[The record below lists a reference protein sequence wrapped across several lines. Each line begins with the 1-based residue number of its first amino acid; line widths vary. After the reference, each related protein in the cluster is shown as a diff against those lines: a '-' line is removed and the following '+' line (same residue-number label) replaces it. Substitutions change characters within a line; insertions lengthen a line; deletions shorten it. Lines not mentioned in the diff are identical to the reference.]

1 MVVDKA
7 YLKEGEELVKKHD
20 RMISAVD
27 KALKESAA
35 FGAGLDSEKKVSLAI
50 MLDNVSRNFDAN
62 APRVLTESGTQVVD
76 IAKKN
81 EYLNLVA
88 AVMPTLV
95 AEEVVSVQPLKQK
108 AGVVYYMKHVYD
120 SNRGQI
126 KAGDRISDFVQVGPD
141 ADKIPN
147 AFDYTSERIEGEAVV
162 KGVDNKFVL
171 AWVPVVPGS
180 LKFKTTSGEVTDKG
194 DGTLS
199 DGGSIDYATGVVTT
213 TSTLAEENLVDY
225 EQDLF
230 TAPVNVPA
238 IKTVIADVT
247 ITARPRKL
255 KTGFSMDAAYDLS
268 ATQNIDLQTILQA
281 TATDEIRAEI
291 DGEILNDLGNN
302 GSAMSVSFNM
312 PVPFGINKHDHY
324 ESFYQVLVAGAN
336 KVYQKTRRVTPNIV
350 IVGEYAANIIET
362 MDKFKAAASL
372 NTAGPHIMGTLAGR
386 FMIVKNPYF
395 PANKFTLVYRGDVTL
410 DTGYIYAPYMPITA
424 TQFIMDSGFYGHQRI
439 CYKLWK
445 EASSSRVLLQWYYNR
460 SKSIIND
467 FKFYHL
473 YKEVRFIPS
482 LLSYTCK

>member
-1 MVVDKA
+1 MVVDKM

-35 FGAGLDSEKKVSLAI
+35 FGGGLDSEKKISLAI

-62 APRVLTESGTQVVD
+62 APKVLTESGTQVVD

-95 AEEVVSVQPLKQK
+95 AEDVVSVQPLKQK

-126 KAGDRISDFVQVGPD
+126 SVGDNISNYVQVGPD

-147 AFDYTSERIEGEAVV
+147 AFNYSKEEIEGEQVV
-162 KGVDNKFVL
+162 VSGGAFTL
-171 AWVPVVPGS
+171 AWLPVVPGS
-180 LKFKTTSGEVTDKG
+180 LNFIANGGAKVTDNG

-199 DGGSIDYATGVVTT
+199 NGGTIDYATGMVKNAGE
-213 TSTLAEENLVDY
+213 LAEGELVNY
-225 EQDLF
+225 AQDLF
-230 TAPVNVPA
+230 TAPVNAPA
-238 IKTVIADVT
+238 IRTVVADVT

-255 KTGFSMDAAYDLS
+255 KTGFSMDAAYDLA

-291 DGEILNDLGNN
+291 DGEILNDLGNS
-302 GSAMSVSFNM
+302 GTQMSVSFNL

-350 IVGEYAANIIET
+350 IVGEQAANIIET
-362 MDKFKAAASL
+362 MDKFVAAPSL
-372 NTAGPHIMGTLAGR
+372 NTAGPHIMGTLNKR
-386 FMIVKNPYF
+386 FMIVKNPYY
-395 PANKFTLVYRGDVTL
+395 ASNKFTIVYRGDVTL

-424 TQFIMDSGFYGHQRI
+424 TQFIMDSSFYGSQG
-439 CYKLWK
+439 YATSYGKKLVAP
-445 EASSSRVLLQWYYNR
+445 EFFCNGL
-460 SKSIIND
+460 ITEINQ
-467 FKFYHL
+467 
-473 YKEVRFIPS
+473 
-482 LLSYTCK
+482 

>member
-1 MVVDKA
+1 MVVDKM
-7 YLKEGEELVKKHD
+7 YLKEGEALVQKHS

-35 FGAGLDSEKKVSLAI
+35 FGSGLDTERKMSLAI

-95 AEEVVSVQPLKQK
+95 AEDVCSVQPLKQK

-120 SNRGQI
+120 SNRGKIAQ
-126 KAGDRISDFVQVGPD
+126 GDRISDFTQVGPD

-147 AFDYTSERIEGEAVV
+147 AFDYSAETIEGEQVV
-162 KGVDNKFVL
+162 QEATTGNFTL
-171 AWVPVVPGS
+171 AWLPVVPGS
-180 LKFKTTSGEVTDKG
+180 VKFTDNASKNYTDDGAGNIVSEGANKG
-194 DGTLS
+194 T
-199 DGGSIDYATGVVTT
+199 IDYATGLVTF
-213 TSTLAEENLVDY
+213 TSKITLAAGEEVSY
-225 EQDLF
+225 KQDLF
-230 TAPVNVPA
+230 TAPVNAPA

-255 KTGFSMDAAYDLS
+255 KTGFSMDAAYDLA
-268 ATQNIDLQTILQA
+268 ATQNIDLQTLLQA

-291 DGEILNDLGNN
+291 DGEILNDMGNS
-302 GSAMSVSFNM
+302 GTSLSVSFNK

-324 ESFYQVLVAGAN
+324 ESFYQVLVEAAN

-350 IVGEYAANIIET
+350 IVGEQAANIIET

-372 NTAGPHIMGTLAGR
+372 NTAGPHIMGTLNNR

-395 PANKFTLVYRGDVTL
+395 ASNKFTMVYRGDVTL
-410 DTGYIYAPYMPITA
+410 DTGYVYAPYMPITA
-424 TQFIMDSGFYGHQRI
+424 TQFLLGADFFGSQGYATSYR
-439 CYKLWK
+439 K
-445 EASSSRVLLQWYYNR
+445 ET
-460 SKSIIND
+460 SKS
-467 FKFYHL
+467 
-473 YKEVRFIPS
+473 
-482 LLSYTCK
+482 

>member
-1 MVVDKA
+1 MVVDKMA
-7 YLKEGEELVKKHD
+7 LKEGEALVKKHE
-20 RMISAVD
+20 RMISAVN

-35 FGAGLDSEKKVSLAI
+35 FGNGLDSERKVSLAV
-50 MLDNVSRNFDAN
+50 MLDNVSRCFDAN
-62 APRVLTESGTQVVD
+62 APKVLTESGTQVID

-120 SNRGQI
+120 NNRGQI
-126 KAGDRISDFVQVGPD
+126 AQGDRISDYTQVGPD

-147 AFDYTSERIEGEAVV
+147 AFAYSSENIEDEEVV
-162 KGVDNKFVL
+162 VSDKKFTL
-171 AWVPVVPGS
+171 SWLPVVPGS
-180 LKFKTTSGEVTDKG
+180 LKVVTSTGTTVTDKG

-199 DGGSIDYATGVVTT
+199 DSGTIDYATGLVTLG
-213 TSTLAEENLVDY
+213 TSTTINTNNLVSY
-225 EQDLF
+225 AQDLSV
-230 TAPVNVPA
+230 APVNAPA

-255 KTGFSMDAAYDLS
+255 KTGFSMDAAFDLS
-268 ATQNIDLQTILQA
+268 ATQNIDLQTLLQA

-291 DGEILNDLGNN
+291 DGEILNDLGNSGTTMN
-302 GSAMSVSFNM
+302 VSFNM

-372 NTAGPHIMGTLAGR
+372 NTAGPHIMGTLNNR
-386 FMIVKNPYF
+386 FMIVKNPYYA
-395 PANKFTLVYRGDVTL
+395 ANKFTIVYKGDVTL
-410 DTGYIYAPYMPITA
+410 DTGYVYAPYMPITA
-424 TQFIMDSGFYGHQRI
+424 TQFILDSSFYGHQG
-439 CYKLWK
+439 YATSYGKKLVAP
-445 EASSSRVLLQWYYNR
+445 EFFVNGL
-460 SKSIIND
+460 IT
-467 FKFYHL
+467 
-473 YKEVRFIPS
+473 EVNE
-482 LLSYTCK
+482 

>member
-1 MVVDKA
+1 MVVDKM

-35 FGAGLDSEKKVSLAI
+35 FGGGLDSEKKISLAI

-62 APRVLTESGTQVVD
+62 APKVLTESGTQVVD

-95 AEEVVSVQPLKQK
+95 AEDVVSVQPLKQK

-126 KAGDRISDFVQVGPD
+126 SVGDNISNYVQVGPD

-147 AFDYTSERIEGEAVV
+147 AFNYSKEEIEGEQVV
-162 KGVDNKFVL
+162 QEDATGNFTL
-171 AWVPVVPGS
+171 AWLPVVPGS
-180 LKFKTTSGEVTDKG
+180 VKFTDNASKNYTDDGAGNIVSEGANKG
-194 DGTLS
+194 T
-199 DGGSIDYATGVVTT
+199 IDYATGLVTF
-213 TSTLAEENLVDY
+213 TSKITLAAGEEVSY
-225 EQDLF
+225 KQDLF
-230 TAPVNVPA
+230 TAPVNAPA
-238 IKTVIADVT
+238 IRTVVADVT

-255 KTGFSMDAAYDLS
+255 KTGFSMDAAYDLA

-291 DGEILNDLGNN
+291 DGEILNDLGNS
-302 GSAMSVSFNM
+302 GTQMSVSFNL

-350 IVGEYAANIIET
+350 IVGEQAANIIET
-362 MDKFKAAASL
+362 MDKFVAAPSL
-372 NTAGPHIMGTLAGR
+372 NTAGPHIMGTLNKR
-386 FMIVKNPYF
+386 FMIVKNPYY
-395 PANKFTLVYRGDVTL
+395 ASNKFTIVYRGDVTL

-424 TQFIMDSGFYGHQRI
+424 TQFIMDSSFYGHQG
-439 CYKLWK
+439 YATSYGKKLVSP
-445 EASSSRVLLQWYYNR
+445 EFFCNGL
-460 SKSIIND
+460 ITEINQ
-467 FKFYHL
+467 
-473 YKEVRFIPS
+473 
-482 LLSYTCK
+482 

>member
-1 MVVDKA
+1 MVVDKM

-35 FGAGLDSEKKVSLAI
+35 FGGGLDSEKKISLAI

-62 APRVLTESGTQVVD
+62 APKVLTESGTQVVD

-95 AEEVVSVQPLKQK
+95 AEDVVSVQPLKQK

-126 KAGDRISDFVQVGPD
+126 SVGDNISNYVQVGPD
-141 ADKIPN
+141 ANKIPN
-147 AFDYTSERIEGEAVV
+147 AFNYSKEEIEGEQVV
-162 KGVDNKFVL
+162 VSGGKFTL
-171 AWVPVVPGS
+171 AWLPVVPGS
-180 LKFKTTSGEVTDKG
+180 VNFIANGGAKVTDNG

-199 DGGSIDYATGVVTT
+199 NGGTIDYATGMV
-213 TSTLAEENLVDY
+213 SNAGELAEGELVNY
-225 EQDLF
+225 AQDLF
-230 TAPVNVPA
+230 TAPVNAPA
-238 IKTVIADVT
+238 IRTVVADVT

-255 KTGFSMDAAYDLS
+255 KTGFSMDAAYDLA

-291 DGEILNDLGNN
+291 DGEILNDLGNS
-302 GSAMSVSFNM
+302 GTQMSVSFNL

-350 IVGEYAANIIET
+350 IVGEQAANIIET
-362 MDKFKAAASL
+362 MDKFVAAPSL
-372 NTAGPHIMGTLAGR
+372 NTAGPHIMGTLNKR
-386 FMIVKNPYF
+386 FMIVKNPYY
-395 PANKFTLVYRGDVTL
+395 ASNKFTIVYRGDVTL

-424 TQFIMDSGFYGHQRI
+424 TQFIMDSSFYGHQG
-439 CYKLWK
+439 YATSYGKKLVAP
-445 EASSSRVLLQWYYNR
+445 EFFCNGL
-460 SKSIIND
+460 ITEINQ
-467 FKFYHL
+467 
-473 YKEVRFIPS
+473 
-482 LLSYTCK
+482 

>member
-1 MVVDKA
+1 MIVDKMA
-7 YLKEGEELVKKHD
+7 LKEGEALVKKHD

-35 FGAGLDSEKKVSLAI
+35 FGTGLDAERKMSLAI
-50 MLDNVSRNFDAN
+50 MLDNVSRNFDVN
-62 APRVLTESGTQVVD
+62 APKVLTESGTQVVD

-95 AEEVVSVQPLKQK
+95 AEDVVSVQPLKQK

-126 KAGDRISDFVQVGPD
+126 KQGDNISNFVQVGPD

-147 AFDYTSERIEGEAVV
+147 AFNYSAEKIEGEQVV
-162 KGVDNKFVL
+162 VSGGKFTL
-171 AWVPVVPGS
+171 SWLPVVPGS
-180 LKFKTTSGEVTDKG
+180 VKFTLNNSTVVTDNG

-199 DGGSIDYATGVVTT
+199 NGSTIDYATGLVTLT
-213 TSTLAEENLVDY
+213 GTLADGELVDY
-225 EQDLF
+225 AQDLF
-230 TAPVNVPA
+230 TAPVNAPA

-255 KTGFSMDAAYDLS
+255 KTAFSMDAAYDLS
-268 ATQNIDLQTILQA
+268 ATQNIDLQTLLQA

-291 DGEILNDLGNN
+291 DGEILNDLGNS
-302 GSAMSVSFNM
+302 GTQMSVSFNL

-350 IVGEYAANIIET
+350 VVGELAANIIET
-362 MDKFKAAASL
+362 MDKFVAAPSL
-372 NTAGPHIMGTLAGR
+372 NTAGPHIMGTLNKR
-386 FMIVKNPYF
+386 FLIVKNPYY
-395 PANKFTLVYRGDVTL
+395 ASNKFTLVYRGDVTL
-410 DTGYIYAPYMPITA
+410 DTGFVYAPYMPITA
-424 TQFIMDSGFYGHQRI
+424 TQFLLGSDFMGHQG
-439 CYKLWK
+439 YATSYGKKLVAP
-445 EASSSRVLLQWYYNR
+445 EFFCNGL
-460 SKSIIND
+460 IT
-467 FKFYHL
+467 
-473 YKEVRFIPS
+473 EVNQ
-482 LLSYTCK
+482 